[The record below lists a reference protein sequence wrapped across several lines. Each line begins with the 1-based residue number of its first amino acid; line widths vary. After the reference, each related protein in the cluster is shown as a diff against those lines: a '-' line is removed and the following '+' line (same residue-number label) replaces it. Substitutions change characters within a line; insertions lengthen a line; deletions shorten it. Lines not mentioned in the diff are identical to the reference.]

1 MKKKLK
7 LRPYVFPIV
16 YMIIVLVLLGTV
28 YYNGLISNNYRDY
41 TEEQSL
47 QYVTNIDF
55 VDDTVKVSK
64 KEEVMV
70 KPYTNEKIKIG
81 KNYYDYEESIE
92 NQENS
97 IIYYE
102 GTYIQNSGV
111 DYVADDIFEVVSCL
125 NGTVISAEKTDL
137 MGYVVEIRYSN
148 DIIISYQSL
157 SEVSVK
163 ASDTVTKGQKIGMS
177 GKSSI
182 GSELGNHLHLEMYY
196 NGITVNPENYY
207 NKNIKDI

>member
-1 MKKKLK
+1 MKKRLK
-7 LRPYVFPIV
+7 LRPFVFPTL
-16 YMIIVLVLLGTV
+16 YMILVLVLLGAV
-28 YYNGLISNNYRDY
+28 YYNGLIGASYQKEDNISNLR
-41 TEEQSL
+41 
-47 QYVTNIDF
+47 YVTTLDLLDSIE
-55 VDDTVKVSK
+55 VSK
-64 KEEVMV
+64 NEEVMV
-70 KPYTNEKIKIG
+70 KPYTNDDVKVG
-81 KNYYDYEESIE
+81 KNYYDYQQS
-92 NQENS
+92 NDVQENS

-111 DYVADDIFEVVSCL
+111 DYVLEETFDVVSCL
-125 NGTVISAEKTDL
+125 DGTVVSAEKTDL

-163 ASDTVTKGQKIGMS
+163 ANDEVSKGQIIGKS

-196 NGITVNPENYY
+196 DGTTVNPENYY

>member
-1 MKKKLK
+1 MKKKLR
-7 LRPYVFPIV
+7 LRPYVFPTV

-28 YYNGLISNNYRDY
+28 YYNGLISNSYETKDASDL
-41 TEEQSL
+41 T
-47 QYVTNIDF
+47 YVTNLDLY
-55 VDDTVKVSK
+55 DDTIQVSK
-64 KEEVMV
+64 KEEIMV
-70 KPYTNEKIKIG
+70 KPYMSDKVTIG
-81 KNYYDYEESIE
+81 KNYYNYQETNE

-111 DYVADDIFEVVSCL
+111 DYVSEEIFDVVSCL
-125 NGTVISAEKTDL
+125 DGTVISVQKTEL
-137 MGYVVEIRYSN
+137 MGYVVEIKYNN
-148 DIIISYQSL
+148 DIIMSYQSL
-157 SEVSVK
+157 SEVTVK
-163 ASDTVTKGQKIGMS
+163 ENDSVTKGQTIGTS

-196 NGITVNPENYY
+196 NGVTINPEDYY

>member
-7 LRPYVFPIV
+7 LKPFVFPTV
-16 YMIIVLVLLGTV
+16 YMILVLVLLGAV
-28 YYNGLISNNYRDY
+28 YYNGLLNSSYSNEDKTSNLR
-41 TEEQSL
+41 
-47 QYVTNIDF
+47 YVTTLDLLDSIE
-55 VDDTVKVSK
+55 VSK
-64 KEEVMV
+64 NEEIMV
-70 KPYTNEKIKIG
+70 RPYTIDEVKIG
-81 KNYYDYEESIE
+81 KSYYDYQESTE
-92 NQENS
+92 QQEKS

-111 DYVADDIFEVVSCL
+111 DYVYDKEFDVVSCL
-125 NGTVISAEKTDL
+125 DGTVISAEKTDL
-137 MGYVVEIRYSN
+137 MGYVVEIRYNN

-157 SEVSVK
+157 SEVTVK
-163 ASDTVTKGQKIGMS
+163 ANDQVSKGQKIGTS

-196 NGITVNPENYY
+196 DGATVNPENYY